1 MKTVIIVILAVAV
14 LVLAAVAFLRK
25 KQVKSLSIEL
35 ESQRKLLDDIAAK
48 HDKHLRRVVRLCAEK
63 PQKITAQYLAMK
75 LSRLLDGFIIVD
87 GDNCYLD
94 VLTPEQKANE

>member
-25 KQVKSLSIEL
+25 KQVNSLTQEL
-35 ESQRKLLDDIAAK
+35 ESQRKVCDDLAFK
-48 HDKHLRRVVRLCAEK
+48 YDKHLRRTVRLCADK